1 MTNIYRLQ
9 TSLRIHLTGLC
20 LQDLQIIMENIFRIA
35 FLMLFL
41 SVGLQG
47 SPATNYLK
55 IAKGIERLQIN
66 ITCPEEGTFF
76 YAPSPAD
83 VEKSIAGALA
93 CSIQQLNHL
102 NDNRNLQHHI
112 NRILTVLQKT
122 SDDIRTDSSE
132 CSRENPLS
140 KKSCKEFMENMIS
153 LAKALSAQ
161 RSP

>member
-47 SPATNYLK
+47 SPATNFLK

-93 CSIQQLNHL
+93 CSIQQLSHL
-102 NDNRNLQHHI
+102 NDNTNLQHHI

-122 SDDIRTDSSE
+122 SDDIVSLITFPKRLATSKKYIE
-132 CSRENPLS
+132 IYFLS
-140 KKSCKEFMENMIS
+140 KQVGSYKLVYHFTW
-153 LAKALSAQ
+153 
-161 RSP
+161 R